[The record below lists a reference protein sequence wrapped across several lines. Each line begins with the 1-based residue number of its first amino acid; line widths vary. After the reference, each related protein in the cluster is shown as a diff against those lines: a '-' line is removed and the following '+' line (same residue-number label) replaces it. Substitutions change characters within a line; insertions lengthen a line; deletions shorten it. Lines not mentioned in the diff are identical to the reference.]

1 MISERSMW
9 AETPLVAEWAAG
21 NTRADRYLRIV
32 GLVNL
37 ACIGES
43 FHD

>member
-9 AETPLVAEWAAG
+9 AEPPLVAEWAAG
-21 NTRADRYLRIV
+21 NIRADRPLFTV

-37 ACIGES
+37 AWHGES